1 VKAGFFLTYIN
12 SFNEWHE
19 GHAFEPMKN
28 RADLTSHERSIP
40 YHNPDD
46 GAYRLKTLGNL
57 IRGVIE

>member
-1 VKAGFFLTYIN
+1 
-12 SFNEWHE
+12 
-19 GHAFEPMKN
+19 MKN
-28 RADLTSHERSIP
+28 WEDLTAHERSIP